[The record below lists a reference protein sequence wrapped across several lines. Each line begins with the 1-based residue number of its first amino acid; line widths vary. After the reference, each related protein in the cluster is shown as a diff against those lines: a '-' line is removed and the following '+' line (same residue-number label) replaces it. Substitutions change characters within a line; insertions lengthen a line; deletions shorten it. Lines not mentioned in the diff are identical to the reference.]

1 MTSYRRRNWLIGG
14 AALLLTAGMFA
25 WPRINRMMDVDFCY
39 DSGGVYL
46 FELDRCSYSQAEVDA
61 YPASKRGSE

>member
-1 MTSYRRRNWLIGG
+1 
-14 AALLLTAGMFA
+14 
-25 WPRINRMMDVDFCY
+25 MMDVDYCY